1 MLGFVNEVD
10 PVEVKICGI
19 TECEDALTAVGLGA
33 GALGFVF
40 APSPRRILPEK
51 ARCIISAI
59 PPFVKTVGVFVNEEA
74 ATIRELINY
83 CGLDL
88 VQLHGDE
95 PPDFCRALMPCT
107 IKAVRIKD
115 DSGPP
120 MCAAYQTNVRALLL
134 DTYVKDK
141 AGGTG
146 KTFDWQ
152 LAIKIKEAGIPVIL
166 SGGLGPA
173 NIEEAVRVVRPYA
186 VDVNSGVEERPGKK
200 SYRMMKE
207 LMEKVGRTE
216 KMNIEHPTSNIEF

>member
-1 MLGFVNEVD
+1 M
-10 PVEVKICGI
+10 EVKICGI
-19 TECEDALTAVGLGA
+19 TECEDALMAVKLGA
-33 GALGFVF
+33 GALGFIF

-51 ARCIISAI
+51 VRCIISAI

-74 ATIRELINY
+74 AAIRELINY

-95 PPDFCRALMPCT
+95 PPDFCRALMPYT
-107 IKAVRIKD
+107 IKAVRIRG

-120 MCAAYQTNVRALLL
+120 MCSAYQTNVRALLL

-173 NIEEAVRVVRPYA
+173 NIEEAIRVVRPYA
-186 VDVNSGVEERPGKK
+186 VDVNSGVEDRPGKK

-207 LMEKVGRTE
+207 LMEKVQIVETMNTE
-216 KMNIEHPTSNIEF
+216 YPMSSTEF

>member
-1 MLGFVNEVD
+1 M
-10 PVEVKICGI
+10 EVKVCGI
-19 TECEDALTAVGLGA
+19 TECEDALMAVKLGA
-33 GALGFVF
+33 GALGFIF

-51 ARCIISAI
+51 VRSIISAI

-74 ATIRELINY
+74 AAIRELINY

-95 PPDFCRALMPCT
+95 PPDFCRALMPYT
-107 IKAVRIKD
+107 IKAVRIRG

-120 MCAAYQTNVRALLL
+120 MCSAYQTNVRALLL

-152 LAIKIKEAGIPVIL
+152 LAIKIKEAGIPLIL
-166 SGGLGPA
+166 SGGLGPG
-173 NIEEAVRVVRPYA
+173 NIEEAIRVVRPYA
-186 VDVNSGVEERPGKK
+186 VDVNSGVEDRPGKK

-207 LMEKVGRTE
+207 LMEKVQIVETMNTE
-216 KMNIEHPTSNIEF
+216 YPMSSTQF